1 MLHQGALKA
10 SAGIKRTDKKK
21 EESKV
26 FMSVDT
32 SRIESDKV
40 KTNDSF
46 TQRTPD
52 TGIQVYSPRSIRRVK
67 KQESMRNQL
76 LQD

>member
-1 MLHQGALKA
+1 LSLTAKKQQSNSNLKKEPSKKNETKGKSMLHQGALKA

-46 TQRTPD
+46 T
-52 TGIQVYSPRSIRRVK
+52 
-67 KQESMRNQL
+67 
-76 LQD
+76 